1 MGRRG
6 FATNNTKVVEEINII
21 EEQMESTKW
30 LNRILGESNE
40 AKEKSVGIF
49 VGAMSLVIL
58 SKLFIDYKQRNR
70 PAEAE
75 ESYFQYGVSNITRH
89 DPTG

>member
-1 MGRRG
+1 
-6 FATNNTKVVEEINII
+6 
-21 EEQMESTKW
+21 MESTKW
-30 LNRILGESNE
+30 LNKILGESDE

-49 VGAMSLVIL
+49 IGAMSLVIA
-58 SKLFIDYKQRNR
+58 SKLFVDYKKRCR

-75 ESYFQYGVSNITRH
+75 ETYFQYGVSNITRH